1 MKLIRLHAIITAAIA
16 IWLSSVV
23 ASGFAA
29 AVTFPA
35 MKKLNVRI
43 PAYESFDAEHWK
55 IAGGKIGWAVF
66 TASDFVQTAMAL
78 IAAACLLLVRPR
90 ECSPR
95 WAAIARLFL
104 VAAAITMFLWY
115 AATIRFPME
124 HALDSFWT
132 SLDAGNHDQAR
143 KFQSDFDALHPS
155 SSRPLSAIAITI
167 LLALLSSLITAP
179 KINSPAAA
187 PSEPAR

>member
-29 AVTFPA
+29 AIAFPA

-43 PAYESFDAEHWK
+43 PAYEAFDGEHWR

-66 TASDFVQTAMAL
+66 TASDFVQPSMAL
-78 IAAACLLLVRPR
+78 IAAIGLLLIRPR
-90 ECSPR
+90 DCSPR

-104 VAAAITMFLWY
+104 VAAGITMFLGY
-115 AATIRFPME
+115 VTMVRLPME
-124 HALDSFWT
+124 RALDGFWT
-132 SLDAGNHDQAR
+132 ALDAANYDQAR

-155 SSRPLSAIAITI
+155 SSRTLSAIALTM
-167 LLALLSSLITAP
+167 LLALFSSLITAP
-179 KINSPAAA
+179 KSPAAPA
-187 PSEPAR
+187 EPAR